1 MTNQNT
7 REELKAV
14 ESERLKSNV
23 EKLQADPVAMGLVM
37 VYAQSL
43 KQARGETKKEA
54 EEEDRELLPDKKA
67 S

>member
-1 MTNQNT
+1 MTNQNI
-7 REELKAV
+7 RDELKAV
-14 ESERLKSNV
+14 EIDRQKSNV
-23 EKLQADPVAMGLVM
+23 EKLQEDPVAMGLVM

-54 EEEDRELLPDKKA
+54 DEEQELLPDKKA